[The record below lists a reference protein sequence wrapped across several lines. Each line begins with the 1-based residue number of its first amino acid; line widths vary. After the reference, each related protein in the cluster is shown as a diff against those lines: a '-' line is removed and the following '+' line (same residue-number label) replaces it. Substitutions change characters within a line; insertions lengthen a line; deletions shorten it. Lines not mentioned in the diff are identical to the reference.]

1 MKITNIRN
9 IVAMLLTGVMLLTP
23 CQARATELKVN
34 WQTRFSS
41 MKAVDILFDK
51 NEYEE
56 AKTLYATTYLNK
68 RDFPNI
74 ETGNVVEVI
83 KPNTEVT
90 AISDFNGWTKCIE
103 LNEEIGEYEYH
114 YLWNKYLSEEKVV
127 IKKATTSNSYSN
139 KEYLG
144 NFKLTAYCKCSKCCG
159 KWSGSPTASGT
170 TPSQGRTVAM
180 SGVPFGTKLLINGH
194 VYTVEDRGTPYGHVD
209 IYHYSHSDAN
219 AFGRQYADVYK
230 VN

>member
-1 MKITNIRN
+1 MELKRKI
-9 IVAMLLTGVMLLTP
+9 AMILTAVMLLIP
-23 CQARATELKVN
+23 CQVRAAELKVN

-41 MKAVDILFDK
+41 MKSVDTLFAK

-56 AKTLYATTYLNK
+56 AKTLYTTTYLNK

-74 ETGNVVEVI
+74 KTGNVVKVL
-83 KPNTEVT
+83 KPNAEIT
-90 AISDFNGWTKCIE
+90 AISDFNGWTKIIE
-103 LNEEIGEYEYH
+103 LNDKTGEYEYF
-114 YLWNKYLSEEKVV
+114 YVWNKYLSEENQV
-127 IKKATTSNSYSN
+127 IKKATTNNSYSN

-159 KWSGSPTASGT
+159 KWANGYTASGT
-170 TPSQGRTVAM
+170 VATAGRTVAM

-209 IYHYSHSDAN
+209 IYHYSHSDALN
-219 AFGRQYADVYK
+219 FGRKYADVYRA
-230 VN
+230 N